1 MFDDEVSSPG
11 LGELPLRSFVDRGN
25 HISPAEFATIVE
37 VLSVSE
43 LLHVVTK
50 GVEYAD
56 AMLARRS
63 VSVETALEGHSKQIG
78 VLTQA
83 VLLEAGRE
91 SFFSVPVIVF
101 WKIFVELILPSGLH
115 YVFHGGLAH
124 YFGIGLITLLVDG

>member
-11 LGELPLRSFVDRGN
+11 LGELPLCSFVDRGN

-50 GVEYAD
+50 GVEDAD
-56 AMLARRS
+56 AMLARRP

-78 VLTQA
+78 VFAQT
-83 VLLEAGRE
+83 VFLEAGRE
-91 SFFSVPVIVF
+91 SLLPVSVIVF
-101 WKIFVELILPSGLH
+101 
-115 YVFHGGLAH
+115 
-124 YFGIGLITLLVDG
+124 